1 MGANASS
8 IDTKSDDQ
16 LAFLSVK
23 SNLDD
28 VPEACIALVLSYLD
42 PPEISKLA
50 RVSRVFR
57 AAASADFI
65 WQPKLPS
72 NYKYIFR
79 ELLGLKVDG
88 LGLKDLY
95 AKLSRPRSFDAGTK
109 EVWIDKNSGGV
120 CLAISSKRMTITGI
134 DDRRYWNHIPT
145 NESRFQTVAYLQQIW
160 WLEVDGDLE
169 FKFPEGTYSLFFR
182 LHLGKATKRHSRRA
196 CNYEH
201 VHGWDL
207 KPVQFQLTT
216 PDGCRVT
223 SRCYLDNIG
232 TWMQHHVGDFV
243 VKDGTVPTK
252 IKFSLTQIDCTH
264 TKGGLCVDSVLICPS
279 SLAKELSYC

>member
-109 EVWIDKNSGGV
+109 VCSFLLVSFYRIKNANFILSFFF
-120 CLAISSKRMTITGI
+120 SF
-134 DDRRYWNHIPT
+134 
-145 NESRFQTVAYLQQIW
+145 EIW
-160 WLEVDGDLE
+160 
-169 FKFPEGTYSLFFR
+169 R
-182 LHLGKATKRHSRRA
+182 
-196 CNYEH
+196 
-201 VHGWDL
+201 
-207 KPVQFQLTT
+207 
-216 PDGCRVT
+216 
-223 SRCYLDNIG
+223 
-232 TWMQHHVGDFV
+232 
-243 VKDGTVPTK
+243 
-252 IKFSLTQIDCTH
+252 
-264 TKGGLCVDSVLICPS
+264 
-279 SLAKELSYC
+279 

>member
-8 IDTKSDDQ
+8 IDTKSDEG
-16 LAFLSVK
+16 LNYLPLK
-23 SNLDD
+23 TKLDD
-28 VPEACIALVLSYLD
+28 IPEACVALLLSYLD
-42 PPEISKLA
+42 PPEICKLA
-50 RVSRVFR
+50 RINRAFR
-57 AAASADFI
+57 AASSADFI
-65 WQPKLPS
+65 WEPKLPS
-72 NYKYIFR
+72 NYNYILQ
-79 ELLGLKVDG
+79 ELFGLKVDG
-88 LGLKDLY
+88 LCKKDLF
-95 AKLSRPRSFDAGTK
+95 AKLSCPRSFDGGTK
-109 EVWIDKNSGGV
+109 EVWIDKKNGGV
-120 CLAISSKRMTITGI
+120 CLAISSKGMVITGI

-145 NESRFQTVAYLQQIW
+145 DESRFQTVAYLQQIW

-169 FKFPEGTYSLFFR
+169 FQFPEGTYSLFFR
-182 LHLGKATKRHSRRA
+182 LQLGKATKRHKRHA

-216 PDGCRVT
+216 PDDCRVT
-223 SRCYLDNIG
+223 SRCYLDNLG

-243 VKDGTVPTK
+243 VKNATVPTK

-279 SLAKELSYC
+279 SLAKQLTSC